1 MGAYREFPATAEG
14 REARRGF
21 WLSEEGV
28 ALIGQWL
35 REGESVER
43 VAVAYVGV
51 ADATLYKWA
60 RRPEGGALA
69 REIRRSAEACDAM
82 VERSLFR
89 RAVGYEV
96 EEEDWELVE
105 GEMRRVRVRR
115 RHVPGDVKAQ
125 LSWLYSRRPERWRA
139 SQEPLDRSREA
150 RERVQEVVVRVVAAA
165 QGAAEGGGGLDA
177 GVDTALSTD
186 PAEGAGEG

>member
-1 MGAYREFPATAEG
+1 MAAYREFPDTAQG
-14 REARRGF
+14 REDRRAF
-21 WLSEEGV
+21 WISEEGV

-35 REGESVER
+35 REGESVARIAEG
-43 VAVAYVGV
+43 YIGV
-51 ADATLYKWA
+51 SDATLYKWA
-60 RRPEGGALA
+60 RRPEATELA

-82 VERSLFR
+82 VERSLFQ

-105 GEMRRVRVRR
+105 GEMRRVRVHR

-125 LSWLYSRRPERWRA
+125 LSWLYSRRSERWRA
-139 SQEPLDRSREA
+139 QQEPLDRAREA

-165 QGAAEGGGGLDA
+165 QE
-177 GVDTALSTD
+177 VDTEVDTELSTD
-186 PAEGAGEG
+186 PDEAAPEE

>member
-1 MGAYREFPATAEG
+1 MAAYREFPDTAQGKE
-14 REARRGF
+14 ERRAF
-21 WLSEEGV
+21 WMSEEGV

-35 REGESVER
+35 REGESIER
-43 VAVAYVGV
+43 VAEGYVGV
-51 ADATLYKWA
+51 SDVTLYKWA
-60 RRPEGGALA
+60 RRPEGADLA

-105 GEMRRVRVRR
+105 GEMRRVRVHR

-125 LSWLYSRRPERWRA
+125 LSWLYSRRSERWRA

-165 QGAAEGGGGLDA
+165 QADAAE
-177 GVDTALSTD
+177 VDTDIDTELSTD
-186 PAEGAGEG
+186 APEEGQEG